1 MLNDYS
7 SHIHESELALTESS
21 ESKDKPF
28 ATEFI
33 HVSRQEIIQLKAER
47 NQYKSLHERALL
59 KIKALEEELA
69 LEKGKV
75 RDLNYPPVSG

>member
-1 MLNDYS
+1 MLNDCS
-7 SHIHESELALTESS
+7 SHIHESEFALMKSS

-33 HVSRQEIIQLKAER
+33 YVSHQEMIQLKAEC

-69 LEKGKV
+69 LGV
-75 RDLNYPPVSG
+75 